1 MPQLQVPTSAEST
14 DTVTVVITP
23 PAAKSFVNKVPANW
37 VLTAADGSDDIS
49 AYNNQSN
56 EIFEGSVKEFNTLLR
71 G

>member
-23 PAAKSFVNKVPANW
+23 PAVKSFVNKVPANW
-37 VLTAADGSDDIS
+37 VLTAVDGSDNIS

-56 EIFEGSVKEFNTLLR
+56 ETFEGSVEEFNTLLR